1 LLSAG
6 KTFDHSGSP
15 NSETPSKRSEV
26 SQLQRWVPSYLC
38 PTSSAGGSMPAS
50 GGQGTGFRHRWWR
63 GPVRRAWN
71 TVCIS
76 LHGLLKSEPLQC
88 HNQAWQWYG
97 VTDSPVSLL
106 AEVACCLGG
115 LRAPFC
121 SAGTNG
127 PATSH
132 AVGKEIP
139 ACSLAWAPA
148 GCWGYSGCKG
158 WKGGAS

>member
-1 LLSAG
+1 MNDQGFSFSPCHIRIDTAKALTASLCIWKSLSDDTLSKSSLCSCWFNIKLLSAG

-88 HNQAWQWYG
+88 HNQAWQ
-97 VTDSPVSLL
+97 
-106 AEVACCLGG
+106 
-115 LRAPFC
+115 
-121 SAGTNG
+121 
-127 PATSH
+127 
-132 AVGKEIP
+132 
-139 ACSLAWAPA
+139 
-148 GCWGYSGCKG
+148 
-158 WKGGAS
+158 